1 MDDRKD
7 TTLKGPVNYLI
18 RVGSKVGYCHTK
30 VVHDNKRNIGSADW
44 FMPIENDIETNAKPT
59 VIFMPRKSYRIRQPP
74 RGLIEKM
81 NS

>member
-30 VVHDNKRNIGSADW
+30 VVHDNKRNIGSAD
-44 FMPIENDIETNAKPT
+44 
-59 VIFMPRKSYRIRQPP
+59 
-74 RGLIEKM
+74 
-81 NS
+81 